1 MHVNWVPLFSLQVS
15 KFSSDPRHGFKREA
29 ERPWA
34 ESDPP
39 DESLHLVH
47 HEEP

>member
-1 MHVNWVPLFSLQVS
+1 MCLAFYQVS
-15 KFSSDPRHGFKREA
+15 KFPSDPRHSFKREA

-34 ESDPP
+34 ESDPS
-39 DESLHLVH
+39 DEPLHLMY